1 MKKSIFIILA
11 FTIFCLTSCNNS
23 RQEKVS
29 YVDENENRGLTS
41 CNNSS
46 QEKEYFEKFEYHNSF
61 CYNPNGNVI
70 NFDYVFFLPS
80 KEINPTVA
88 KVIKNSVFKDL
99 YFENIDFTVDNYKD
113 VINQYIK
120 IFVDTTFKTDDIYLI
135 AYDNYDYYFFNA
147 DSLYFLNEEII
158 GKNFYTEYYT
168 GGDQIFSYYYTYF
181 DANTGI
187 VYDYNNVF
195 SDKEKV
201 SDMIFK
207 KLNKMNEDENIEIS
221 LFLSDSNDIADIAPQ
236 FELKPDTI
244 VFVFN
249 PYEVFYAGGNVYV
262 PFAFEEIKEYMNNNT
277 PIYKYFNKK

>member
-61 CYNPNGNVI
+61 CYNPNGNEI

-80 KEINPTVA
+80 KEMNPTVA
-88 KVIKNSVFKDL
+88 KAIKDL
-99 YFENIDFTVDNYKD
+99 VFGDLNFENIDFTVDNYKD
-113 VINQYIK
+113 VIDQYIK
-120 IFVDTTFKTDDIYLI
+120 IFVDTTFKTDDIYLP
-135 AYDNYDYYFFNA
+135 DSDYEYYLYEYNLHEYYIDKV
-147 DSLYFLNEEII
+147 DSLYFLNEDII
-158 GKNFYTEYYT
+158 GKIFSKWDYF
-168 GGDQIFSYYYTYF
+168 GGDHGIPSCYYTYF

-201 SDMIFK
+201 LDMINK
-207 KLNKMNEDENIEIS
+207 RLNKMG
-221 LFLSDSNDIADIAPQ
+221 LFDSNDIIPQ
-236 FELKPDTI
+236 FELKPDTM

-249 PYEVFYAGGNVYV
+249 PCEVSGYADGFVEV
-262 PFAFEEIKEYMNNNT
+262 PFAFEEIKEYMNNST

>member
-11 FTIFCLTSCNNS
+11 FTIFCLTSCNNG
-23 RQEKVS
+23 QEK
-29 YVDENENRGLTS
+29 N
-41 CNNSS
+41 
-46 QEKEYFEKFEYHNSF
+46 YFEKFEYHNSF
-61 CYNPNGNVI
+61 SYNPKDNVI

-80 KEINPTVA
+80 KEMNSTVA
-88 KVIKNSVFKDL
+88 KAIKDSVFKDL

-113 VINQYIK
+113 VIDQYIK
-120 IFVDTTFKTDDIYLI
+120 IFVDTTFKTDDIYLTDFD
-135 AYDNYDYYFFNA
+135 YEYYFFKA

-168 GGDQIFSYYYTYF
+168 GGAHGMYSYYYTYF

-195 SDKEKV
+195 REKEKV
-201 SDMIFK
+201 LDLINK
-207 KLNKMNEDENIEIS
+207 RLNKMGI
-221 LFLSDSNDIADIAPQ
+221 SDSYDIVPQ
-236 FELKPDTI
+236 FELKPDTM
-244 VFVFN
+244 VFVN
-249 PYEVFYAGGNVYV
+249 NTYAQIWEDV

>member
-11 FTIFCLTSCNNS
+11 CTFFCLTSCNNS

-46 QEKEYFEKFEYHNSF
+46 QEKEYFEKFEYNNSF
-61 CYNPNGNVI
+61 IYNPTDNFI
-70 NFDYVFFLPS
+70 YFDYVFFLPS
-80 KEINPTVA
+80 KEMNSTVA
-88 KVIKNSVFKDL
+88 KVIKNSVFEDL
-99 YFENIDFTVDNYKD
+99 NFENIDFTVDNYKD
-113 VINQYIK
+113 VIDQYIK
-120 IFVDTTFKTDDIYLI
+120 IYVDTTFKTDDIYLFEFEGEDI
-135 AYDNYDYYFFNA
+135 FLNYECYKR
-147 DSLYFLNEEII
+147 DSLYFLNEDII
-158 GKNFYTEYYT
+158 GKIFDNWDYF
-168 GGDQIFSYYYTYF
+168 GGDHGIPSCYYTYF

-195 SDKEKV
+195 REKEKV
-201 SDMIFK
+201 LDLINK
-207 KLNKMNEDENIEIS
+207 KLNKMG
-221 LFLSDSNDIADIAPQ
+221 FSDSYDTPQ

-244 VFVFN
+244 VFFFN
-249 PYEVFYAGGNVYV
+249 PYEVASYAEGSVEV

>member
-11 FTIFCLTSCNNS
+11 FTIFCLTSCNNG
-23 RQEKVS
+23 QEK
-29 YVDENENRGLTS
+29 N
-41 CNNSS
+41 
-46 QEKEYFEKFEYHNSF
+46 YFEKFEYHNSF
-61 CYNPNGNVI
+61 SYNPKDNVI

-80 KEINPTVA
+80 KEMNSTVA
-88 KVIKNSVFKDL
+88 KAIKDSVFKDL

-113 VINQYIK
+113 VIDQYIK
-120 IFVDTTFKTDDIYLI
+120 IFVDTTFKTDDIYLTDFD
-135 AYDNYDYYFFNA
+135 YEYYFFKA

-168 GGDQIFSYYYTYF
+168 GGAHGMYSYYYTYF

-195 SDKEKV
+195 REKEKV
-201 SDMIFK
+201 LDLINK
-207 KLNKMNEDENIEIS
+207 RLNKMG
-221 LFLSDSNDIADIAPQ
+221 LSDSYDDTPQ
-236 FELKPDTI
+236 FELKPDTM

-249 PYEVFYAGGNVYV
+249 PYEVACYADGVVDV
-262 PFAFEEIKEYMNNNT
+262 PFAFEEIKEYMNNST

>member
-11 FTIFCLTSCNNS
+11 FTIFCLTSCNNG
-23 RQEKVS
+23 QEK
-29 YVDENENRGLTS
+29 N
-41 CNNSS
+41 
-46 QEKEYFEKFEYHNSF
+46 YFEKFEYHNSF
-61 CYNPNGNVI
+61 SYNPNGNVI

-80 KEINPTVA
+80 KEMNSTVA
-88 KVIKNSVFKDL
+88 KAIKDSVFKDL

-113 VINQYIK
+113 VIDQYIK
-120 IFVDTTFKTDDIYLI
+120 IFVDTTFKTDDIYLTDFD
-135 AYDNYDYYFFNA
+135 YEYYFFKA

-168 GGDQIFSYYYTYF
+168 GGAHGMYSYYYTYF

-195 SDKEKV
+195 REKEKV
-201 SDMIFK
+201 LDMIIK
-207 KLNKMNEDENIEIS
+207 RLNKMDEDEF
-221 LFLSDSNDIADIAPQ
+221 LFDSNEIPQ

-244 VFVFN
+244 VFFFN
-249 PYEVFYAGGNVYV
+249 PYEVASYAYGVVEV

>member
-11 FTIFCLTSCNNS
+11 FTFFCLTSCNNG
-23 RQEKVS
+23 QEK
-29 YVDENENRGLTS
+29 N
-41 CNNSS
+41 
-46 QEKEYFEKFEYHNSF
+46 YFEKFEYHNSF
-61 CYNPNGNVI
+61 SYNPKGNVI

-80 KEINPTVA
+80 KEMNSTVA
-88 KVIKNSVFKDL
+88 KAIKDSVFKDL

-113 VINQYIK
+113 VIDQYIK
-120 IFVDTTFKTDDIYLI
+120 IFVDTTFKTDDIYLTDFD
-135 AYDNYDYYFFNA
+135 YEYYFFKA

-168 GGDQIFSYYYTYF
+168 GGAHGMYSYYYTYF

-195 SDKEKV
+195 REKEKV
-201 SDMIFK
+201 LDLINK
-207 KLNKMNEDENIEIS
+207 RLNKMG
-221 LFLSDSNDIADIAPQ
+221 LSDSYDDTPQ
-236 FELKPDTI
+236 FELKPDTM

-249 PYEVFYAGGNVYV
+249 PYEVACYADGVVDV
-262 PFAFEEIKEYMNNNT
+262 PFAFEEIKEYMNNST

>member
-11 FTIFCLTSCNNS
+11 FTFFCLTSCNNS
-23 RQEKVS
+23 SQEKVS

-61 CYNPNGNVI
+61 SYNPCDNFI
-70 NFDYVFFLPS
+70 YFDYVFFLPS
-80 KEINPTVA
+80 KEMNPTVA
-88 KVIKNSVFKDL
+88 KAIKNSVFEDL
-99 YFENIDFTVDNYKD
+99 NFENIDFTVDNYKD
-113 VINQYIK
+113 VIDQYIK
-120 IFVDTTFKTDDIYLI
+120 IYVDTTFKTDDIYLLEFESEYI
-135 AYDNYDYYFFNA
+135 FLNYECDKR
-147 DSLYFLNEEII
+147 DSLYFLNEDII
-158 GKNFYTEYYT
+158 GKIFNNWDYF
-168 GGDQIFSYYYTYF
+168 GGDHGIPSCYYTYF

-195 SDKEKV
+195 REKEKV
-201 SDMIFK
+201 LDLINK
-207 KLNKMNEDENIEIS
+207 KLNKMD
-221 LFLSDSNDIADIAPQ
+221 FSDSYDTPQ

-244 VFVFN
+244 VFFFN
-249 PYEVFYAGGNVYV
+249 PYEVASYGEGFVEV